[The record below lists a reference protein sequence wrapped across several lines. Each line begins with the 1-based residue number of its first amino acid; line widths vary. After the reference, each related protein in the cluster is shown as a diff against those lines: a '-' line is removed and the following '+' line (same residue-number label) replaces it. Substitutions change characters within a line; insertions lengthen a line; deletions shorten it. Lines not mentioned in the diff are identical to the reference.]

1 MSGGHFD
8 YNQNRIMDIHES
20 IQEIIDNNGKLIPE
34 EDRYSNHEWY
44 EKYPDDKYHTKYPN
58 EILSEFKKA
67 VKILKKAEIY
77 TRRIDWYLSG
87 DDGEESFLL
96 RLKKELDELNTK

>member
-1 MSGGHFD
+1 MSGGYFD
-8 YNQNRIMDIHES
+8 YNQHRIKDIHES
-20 IQEIIDNNGKLIPE
+20 IQEEIDNNGKLIPE
-34 EDRYSNHEWY
+34 EERESNREWY
-44 EKYPDDKYHTKYPN
+44 EKYPDDKYYPEYPN

-77 TRRIDWYLSG
+77 TKRIDWYLSG

-96 RLKKELDELNTK
+96 RLKKELDALNTE